1 MKLYAFIRE
10 RRISH
15 KTSVVFCRG
24 LSRIY
29 RKTGFSSG
37 YRKESVLFHPVIR
50 EEGMH
55 SESVPSGLAFRK
67 SVSKKYK
74 FCKIHLDFTAH
85 LRKMVVVP
93 TEYKV
98 TKGYPGH

>member
-1 MKLYAFIRE
+1 
-10 RRISH
+10 
-15 KTSVVFCRG
+15 
-24 LSRIY
+24 
-29 RKTGFSSG
+29 
-37 YRKESVLFHPVIR
+37 
-50 EEGMH
+50 MH